1 MSKFRHSDP
10 AVLKAM
16 REKHKKK
23 NPESELD
30 RLALAAQT
38 PFHTW
43 TRKNIPV
50 QKGKRRGRIKKSK

>member
-10 AVLKAM
+10 AALKAM
-16 REKHKKK
+16 REKRKKK
-23 NPESELD
+23 NPEAELD
-30 RLALAAQT
+30 RLAAQT

-50 QKGKRRGRIKKSK
+50 QKGMRRGRIKKSK